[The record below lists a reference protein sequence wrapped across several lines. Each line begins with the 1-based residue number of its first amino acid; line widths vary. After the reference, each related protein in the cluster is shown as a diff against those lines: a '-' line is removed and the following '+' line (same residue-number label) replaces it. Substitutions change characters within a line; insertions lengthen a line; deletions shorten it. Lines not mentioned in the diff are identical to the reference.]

1 MTRPAAGLPA
11 REPAGGPARRMPAPV
26 SGGAA
31 FPFPPAWKDR

>member
-11 REPAGGPARRMPAPV
+11 REPAGGRPAACPAPV

>member
-11 REPAGGPARRMPAPV
+11 REPAGGTPAACPASI

-31 FPFPPAWKDR
+31 FVFPLV

>member
-11 REPAGGPARRMPAPV
+11 GAPQAARPAACPASV

-31 FPFPPAWKDR
+31 FPFPPA